1 LKSVLG
7 MLKGRLRG
15 RDKLETLEN
24 WSILII
30 LLGGFLLSTGIASSI
45 ITTKGIPTVLAMS
58 GSFISFVGIIS
69 LVLVWLIQE
78 LR

>member
-1 LKSVLG
+1 MKSVLG
-7 MLKGRLRG
+7 MFKGRLRG

-45 ITTKGIPTVLAMS
+45 ITTKGIPTILAMS

>member
-1 LKSVLG
+1 MKSVLG